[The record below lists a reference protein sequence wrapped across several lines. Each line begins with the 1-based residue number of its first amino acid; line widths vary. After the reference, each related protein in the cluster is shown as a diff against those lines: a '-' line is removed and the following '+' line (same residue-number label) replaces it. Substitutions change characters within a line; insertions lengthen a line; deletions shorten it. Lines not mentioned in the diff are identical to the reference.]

1 MELGVSTTIVED
13 KDLIS
18 QLPLLAKYGIK
29 NIEIRAKSGHFDY
42 EDDKK
47 INLLA
52 EKLKEFGIKAYSM
65 HMPSRKVDISQEE
78 EWDRVWSI
86 REIEKAGLALSKLGG
101 KILVVHP
108 GGKIKGDRDKRVEK
122 SLQSL
127 EELLNFCEEWGLKLA
142 VENTL
147 PGKVGNKIEELIN
160 IVSKFNS
167 SQVGICLDTGHINIK
182 GNPIEAIKKFG
193 HKLIH
198 LHIQD
203 NLGQNDDHFLPGR
216 GNINWEKLINLLKQ
230 IKYEGIFMFET
241 LRREGENLEDLLIQT
256 KDIFDK
262 FFPES

>member
-1 MELGVSTTIVED
+1 
-13 KDLIS
+13 LIS
-18 QLPLLAKYGIK
+18 ELPTLAKYGVK
-29 NIEIRAKSGHFDY
+29 NIEIRAKAGHFDY

-47 INLLA
+47 VELLA
-52 EKLKEFGIKAYSM
+52 EKLERFGIKAYSM

-78 EWDRVWSI
+78 EWNRVWSI

-101 KILVVHP
+101 EILVVHP

-122 SLQSL
+122 SLESL
-127 EELLNFCEEWGLKLA
+127 EELLDFCEECDLKLA

-147 PGKVGNKIEELIN
+147 PGKVGTKIEELLSIM
-160 IVSKFNS
+160 SKFNS
-167 SQVGICLDTGHINIK
+167 SRMGICLDTGHINIE
-182 GNPIEAIKKFG
+182 GNPFEAIKKAG
-193 HKLIH
+193 SKLIH

-203 NLGQNDDHFLPGR
+203 NLGENDDHFLPGK
-216 GNINWEKLINLLKQ
+216 GNINWEELIDLLKQ

-241 LRREGENLEDLLIQT
+241 LRREGESLEELLIQT